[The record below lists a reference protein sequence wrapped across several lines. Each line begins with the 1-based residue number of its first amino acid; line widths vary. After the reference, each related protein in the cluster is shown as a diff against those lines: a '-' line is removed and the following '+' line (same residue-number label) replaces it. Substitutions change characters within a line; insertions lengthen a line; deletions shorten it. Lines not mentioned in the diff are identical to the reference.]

1 MIEYE
6 DRLEV
11 SWEADETV
19 DEREADRLD
28 ARNLAVLAS
37 VAAVE
42 EGTSHRLREEQP
54 ELYNELERL
63 NARIDLLIDMMARLL
78 SERREPGEARRVRMA
93 VSRIGFIAA
102 PGEGNP
108 GERGRL
114 RLVLHA
120 SAPEPLTLAG
130 RITGQAHD
138 NEQQRWLRFEPFELS
153 GHLRDALSQLVFRHH
168 RRMVAEQ
175 RSRRDHAEQG

>member
-11 SWEADETV
+11 SWEADESV

-28 ARNLAVLAS
+28 ARNLAVLQS

-42 EGTSHRLREEQP
+42 EGGSRRLREEQP

-63 NARIDLLIDMMARLL
+63 NARIDLLIDMMGRLL
-78 SERREPGEARRVRMA
+78 AEHREAGSARRVRVA
-93 VSRIGFIAA
+93 VTQIGFVADE
-102 PGEGNP
+102 GEGRP

-114 RLVLHA
+114 RLQLHG
-120 SAPEPLTLAG
+120 SVPEPLILVG
-130 RITGQAHD
+130 CITGQARD
-138 NEQQRWLRFEPFELS
+138 ADERCWLRFEPFEPS

-175 RSRRDHAEQG
+175 RSRRDHADLD